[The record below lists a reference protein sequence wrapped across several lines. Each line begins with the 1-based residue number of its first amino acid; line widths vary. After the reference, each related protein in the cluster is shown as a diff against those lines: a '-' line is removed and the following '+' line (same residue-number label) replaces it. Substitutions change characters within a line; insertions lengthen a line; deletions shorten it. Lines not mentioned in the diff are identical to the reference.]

1 MKFQYQ
7 AKKRSGEATS
17 GELESSSI
25 GEARQQLR
33 AQGLFVS
40 SLSPVKVG
48 GAKSSAGAAG
58 LRLFGRI
65 TKSDLVMMM
74 SQLTIM
80 CQSGIDLAEALEN
93 VAQQCTKPAFRTV
106 LEKVHADV
114 SNGSAFSD
122 ALKKHP
128 QAFDEMFVA
137 GIASGEHAGTITQVL
152 ERLTYLIRGDLR
164 LQSTVWSMLMYP
176 MVLCGVTF
184 LVLNALIFFV
194 LPQFATVFET
204 LEKPVPPLTQL
215 LLDTGTF
222 VRGHLA
228 IVLGSFLG
236 VVIAAAVL
244 RKTQF
249 VRRVWD
255 YATLHVIVV
264 RNATRALLTG
274 RTFRMLGTMLMSG
287 VPLVDGIRLCRS
299 ASRNQLFRDLFR
311 QVEQD
316 VLMGEGLG
324 RTLLSAPF
332 LPIGAAQMV
341 VTAERS
347 GKMGEVIKNVGE
359 YYEEQGERSLRDLV
373 KIAEPAVIV
382 FLGVVVAGI
391 VLSIVLPMLDVST
404 SSE

>member
-7 AKKRSGEATS
+7 AKKRNGDATS
-17 GELESSSI
+17 GEVEAASI
-25 GEARQQLR
+25 AEARQQLR
-33 AQGLFVS
+33 SQGLFVS
-40 SLSPVKVG
+40 SLAPVKAG
-48 GAKSSAGAAG
+48 GTGKSSSGGG

-65 TKSDLVMMM
+65 TKGDLVMMM

-80 CQSGIDLAEALEN
+80 CQSGVDLAEALEN
-93 VAQQCTKPAFRTV
+93 VAQQTTKPALRTV
-106 LEKVHADV
+106 LEKVYADV
-114 SNGSAFSD
+114 ANGCALSD
-122 ALKKHP
+122 ALRKHP

-184 LVLNALIFFV
+184 VVLNALIFFV

-204 LEKPVPPLTQL
+204 LEKPVPPLTKL
-215 LLDTGTF
+215 LLDLGTF
-222 VRGHLA
+222 VRGHVVV
-228 IVLGSFLG
+228 VLGSF
-236 VVIAAAVL
+236 AAVVVGGAVV

-249 VRRVWD
+249 VRRLWD
-255 YATLHVIVV
+255 YASLNVVLV

-287 VPLVDGIRLCRS
+287 VPLVEGIRLCRS
-299 ASRNQLFRDLFR
+299 ASRNQLFRELFTR
-311 QVEQD
+311 VEQD

-324 RTLLSAPF
+324 KTLLAAPF
-332 LPIGAAQMV
+332 LPVGAAQMV
-341 VTAERS
+341 ATAERS

-359 YYEEQGERSLRDLV
+359 YYEDQGERSLRDLV
-373 KIAEPAVIV
+373 KVAEPAVIV

-404 SSE
+404 NSQ